1 MIQVEPRDRSKVGRK
16 HSAKARC
23 PKGSGIKAGM
33 GTASRVKES
42 FMAGLVLR
50 GSGTTIVLGTT
61 ATLIIAILLS
71 MARGEQTYM
80 YHM

>member
-1 MIQVEPRDRSKVGRK
+1 
-16 HSAKARC
+16 
-23 PKGSGIKAGM
+23 M